1 METNILR
8 DPRQRVVGARETL
21 KKIAQ
26 GNAVRVYVATAAD
39 PKVVKEVVSSSQAHH
54 VPLYYIDTMVDL
66 GRLCGI
72 QVGAACAAVI
82 PLPETQVKEG
92 G

>member
-1 METNILR
+1 MGIETLR
-8 DPRQRVVGARETL
+8 DTRQRVVGARETL

-26 GNAVRVYVATAAD
+26 GNAVCVYVATAAD
-39 PKVVKEVVSSSQAHH
+39 PKVIKEVVSSSQAHQ
-54 VPLYYIDTMVDL
+54 VPLFYIETMAEL

-82 PLPETQVKEG
+82 PLRTAQAK
-92 G
+92 

>member
-1 METNILR
+1 METEILR

-26 GNAVRVYVATAAD
+26 GHAVCVYVATAAD

-54 VPLYYIDTMVDL
+54 VPLFYIDTMAEL

-72 QVGAACAAVI
+72 QVGAACAAVV
-82 PLPETQVKEG
+82 PLRGTQTKEG

>member
-1 METNILR
+1 METEALR

-39 PKVVKEVVSSSQAHH
+39 PKVVKEVILSSQAHQ
-54 VPLYYIDTMVDL
+54 VPLFYVDTMDEL

-82 PLPETQVKEG
+82 PLRGTEVKEG